1 MEEDKIIVDYETD
14 NSEKEKVVL
23 EINEGYSEW
32 TGNYVIKFIK
42 YRDKSDIE
50 KKLKEAFKSSSDE
63 YFITL
68 YS

>member
-1 MEEDKIIVDYETD
+1 MKEDKIIVDYETD
-14 NSEKEKVVL
+14 NSEKVVL
-23 EINEGYSEW
+23 EIYEGYSEW